1 MMHAVI
7 ASKKNWLLLIINQT
21 LNQTP
26 FPLPDTQNKTVS
38 RKTVSVSRKIYRFP
52 EISRRRT
59 RSGDHVNMGQLGRT
73 ISPINGHRQII
84 GNPAENHPAKK
95 RTYPRSAGRK
105 MWAKPKGQSGLSF
118 AIQYRPLSYIFLPVF
133 RVVWRK
139 NGVSCPVQKPCT

>member
-7 ASKKNWLLLIINQT
+7 ASKKNWLLLIINQI

-59 RSGDHVNMGQLGRT
+59 LSGDHVNMGQLGRP

-84 GNPAENHPAKK
+84 GNPAKITLQKDARIRVLLAENC
-95 RTYPRSAGRK
+95 GQN
-105 MWAKPKGQSGLSF
+105 PK
-118 AIQYRPLSYIFLPVF
+118 V
-133 RVVWRK
+133 
-139 NGVSCPVQKPCT
+139 CPG